1 MFGVIS
7 VLAIWLMIAW
17 RMRIEINR
25 RYPEAL
31 ERDQKEANRE
41 RDAESVDEKKAV
53 AVDRV
58 VQPYEL
64 EEQRGTTGL
73 A

>member
-1 MFGVIS
+1 LIS
-7 VLAIWLMIAW
+7 IRIRQAIMSQIASTLMTP
-17 RMRIEINR
+17 N
-25 RYPEAL
+25 
-31 ERDQKEANRE
+31 
-41 RDAESVDEKKAV
+41 KKAV